1 MSEDKVVPFD
11 KDNASKLSKM
21 VDEEDPFIRTAKGA
35 IKPKSLFNIEVILE
49 RDPQL
54 VGMFKFNEFTGE
66 IDVARSSDKLLIK
79 KGMLKDSYV
88 DELASYIEASKDYGQ
103 VLFTNQLIR
112 SALTV
117 VANRHRY
124 NPVLEYMNS
133 AYEQWDHQERLD
145 TFFSDYLG
153 VERSEATRLIT
164 KLFFVGAVAKAYDP
178 KRKFDFVLD
187 LVGGQGAGKTTI
199 LQKIA
204 PYGYY
209 TDQFSSFENKDDF
222 AVMRRSLIVNDD
234 EMTATANS
242 TFEVLKKF
250 VTLQEFEYR
259 KPYGHQAERFSK
271 GFVLARTTNNLYYLK
286 DKTGERRFLPLLVD
300 KGRQAANPVRDLTP
314 EYVKQVWGEATHLFK
329 NDDYSFNLTSGQ
341 QEILDKHRQTFMYT
355 DDLEDSIADALENDW
370 ADRDFLSSETIS
382 LKVVPGVDLAKN
394 RKLSNQIANIMIN
407 RFGWRKGMRKRN
419 GKVSRGYLK
428 KVTH

>member
-1 MSEDKVVPFD
+1 MIEDKVVHFD
-11 KDNASKLSKM
+11 KDSASKLSQM
-21 VDEEDPFIRTAKGA
+21 VKEEDSFFRTKNGA
-35 IKPKSLFNIEVILE
+35 IKPKSLYNIEWILE
-49 RDPQL
+49 HDSEL

-66 IDVARSSDKLLIK
+66 IDVVRTSDKLLVN
-79 KGMLKDSYV
+79 KGMLKDSYI
-88 DELASYIEASKDYGQ
+88 DELASYIESSKSYEQ
-103 VLFTNQLIR
+103 TLFANQLIR

-117 VANRHRY
+117 VANRNRY
-124 NPVLEYMNS
+124 NPVLEYMNI
-133 AYEQWDHQERLD
+133 AYRDWDKEERLD

-153 VERSEATRLIT
+153 VDKSAVTRLIT
-164 KLFFVGAVAKAYDP
+164 RLFFVGAVAKVYDP
-178 KRKFDFVLD
+178 SRKFDFVLD

-204 PYGYY
+204 PCSYY

-222 AVMRRSLIVNDD
+222 AVMRRALIVNDD

-259 KPYGHQAERFSK
+259 KPYGHQAERFPK

-300 KGRQAANPVRDLTP
+300 KDRQLANPVKDLTP
-314 EYVKQVWGEATHLFK
+314 EYVKQVWGEAVHIFK
-329 NDDYSFNLTSGQ
+329 SGDYSFDLTSEQ
-341 QEILDKHRQTFMYT
+341 QEMLDEHRQTFMYT
-355 DDLEDSIADALENDW
+355 DDLEDAIADALDNDW
-370 ADRDFLSSETIS
+370 ADKDFLSSETIG
-382 LKVVPGVDLAKN
+382 LKVVPGADLARN

-407 RFGWRKGMRKRN
+407 RFGWRKGRKRIN
-419 GKVSRGYLK
+419 GKNNRGYVK
-428 KVTH
+428 K